1 MEKFIGRKE
10 ELNALVE
17 HLKNHKQEN
26 ILVYGKRRIGKTELI
41 KEALRLCML
50 PCVFFSCKQSGYL
63 DNMESLG
70 NLVQKTLSLEFTPIN
85 FEHILD
91 LLFRHSIKEKII
103 LVLDEYPY
111 LRESTKG
118 LDSILQNLIDKYKFD
133 SRLKII
139 LAGSYVRIMDEII
152 EESFPLYGRI
162 TLKINLKEM
171 DYLDSSL
178 FYSKYSN
185 EDKVKTYAVF
195 GGIPF
200 YNSLIEDSKSFE
212 ENLFNLI
219 LDDKAPLPGEFLSI
233 VQDEAKRVDQAN
245 NVFQRIAQGCH
256 KFNDLKAKTG
266 LENTSLNRII
276 KKLSELEFIEQVFPI
291 NAKGNTK
298 KALYEIKDNFI
309 SFYFTFI
316 FNNYSYLTTMSPTSF
331 YKMFIKNKFE
341 ERFVPKKFEDILKE
355 YLLRLNKQ
363 DKITPTL
370 FDIGKY
376 WYNDPIK
383 KESGEF
389 DVATKD
395 ESGYRLI
402 EVNYTNSPITIKVVK
417 EEIRQTKDL
426 KLQNIRLGFASK
438 SGFDLP
444 KEFKEKYL
452 LISLDEIYAL
462 KT

>member
-1 MEKFIGRKE
+1 M
-10 ELNALVE
+10 
-17 HLKNHKQEN
+17 
-26 ILVYGKRRIGKTELI
+26 
-41 KEALRLCML
+41 
-50 PCVFFSCKQSGYL
+50 
-63 DNMESLG
+63 
-70 NLVQKTLSLEFTPIN
+70 
-85 FEHILD
+85 
-91 LLFRHSIKEKII
+91 
-103 LVLDEYPY
+103 
-111 LRESTKG
+111 
-118 LDSILQNLIDKYKFD
+118 
-133 SRLKII
+133 
-139 LAGSYVRIMDEII
+139 
-152 EESFPLYGRI
+152 
-162 TLKINLKEM
+162 
-171 DYLDSSL
+171 
-178 FYSKYSN
+178 
-185 EDKVKTYAVF
+185 
-195 GGIPF
+195 
-200 YNSLIEDSKSFE
+200 
-212 ENLFNLI
+212 
-219 LDDKAPLPGEFLSI
+219 
-233 VQDEAKRVDQAN
+233 DQAN

-426 KLQNIRLGFASK
+426 KLHNIRLGFASK